1 MRDCPMPQDLLQF
14 RDGKLFLFE
23 KQEQAQ
29 PGRIGQKAKEIN
41 G

>member
-1 MRDCPMPQDLLQF
+1 MPQNLLQF
-14 RDGKLFLFE
+14 RDGEFFLFE

-29 PGRIGQKAKEIN
+29 PGRIGQKTEQIY

>member
-1 MRDCPMPQDLLQF
+1 MRDCPMPQNLLQLG
-14 RDGKLFLFE
+14 DGKLFLLE

-29 PGRIGQKAKEIN
+29 PGRIGQEAEQIN